1 MAENGFLS
9 SGNVSFKRFE
19 YQGLIGRIRVEPH
32 YGLGVRVSCRV
43 DLKGDNGPGEGL
55 VKPQRRLQVVKLR
68 KRDTQVQAAAAVASS
83 Y

>member
-9 SGNVSFKRFE
+9 LGHVSYKRFE
-19 YQGLIGRIRVEPH
+19 YQGLVGRIRVEPH
-32 YGLGVRVSCRV
+32 YGLGVRVSCCV
-43 DLKGDNGPGEGL
+43 DLNGGNGPGEGL